1 MNVPLHDVMS
11 ETVNCADVS
20 ELLDVVATDE
30 LAGVDLKERYPAV
43 LAHLR
48 RCDRCRAAYFML
60 LDALRCQERSA
71 SLSSSSPDIASPPTL
86 SFLDGEDERPW
97 RRQDDEVASP
107 FPLTFEIAHSFIQRA
122 LSGPILSGMRG
133 EPSAYGEQQAL
144 LLADWV
150 ATENDDWIVELTAH
164 RRLDYPEAVDL
175 EARLISNEPLPAD
188 VRVAV
193 QWGDQ
198 CRSALLDAQGAARL
212 RAISLSQLV
221 EPQSGRMDDD
231 LTISFSVEGA
241 SESDS
246 D

>member
-1 MNVPLHDVMS
+1 MMPEQLS
-11 ETVNCADVS
+11 CADVCD
-20 ELLDVVATDE
+20 LLDMVAVDE
-30 LAGVDLKERYPAV
+30 LAGTSAEERYPAI

-48 RCDRCRAAYFML
+48 HCSRCRAAYSML
-60 LDALRCQERSA
+60 LDALRYRGEAA
-71 SLSSSSPDIASPPTL
+71 SLSAMPPSSPSL
-86 SFLDGEDERPW
+86 SFLEAQDEKPW
-97 RRQDDEVASP
+97 CRLGRDSASI
-107 FPLTFEIAHSFIQRA
+107 FPVTFEIARSYVEQA
-122 LSGPILSGMRG
+122 LFGPRLAAVRG
-133 EPSAYGEQQAL
+133 EHTVEAEQQAL

-198 CRSALLDAQGAARL
+198 CRSALLDARGAARL

-221 EPQSGRMDDD
+221 EPQSGRMDED
-231 LTISFSVEGA
+231 LTINFSVEGA
-241 SESDS
+241 NESDS